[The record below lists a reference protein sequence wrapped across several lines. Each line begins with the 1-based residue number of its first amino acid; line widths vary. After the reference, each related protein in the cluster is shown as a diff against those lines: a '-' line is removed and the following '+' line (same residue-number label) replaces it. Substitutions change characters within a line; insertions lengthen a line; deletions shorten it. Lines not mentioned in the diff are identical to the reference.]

1 MIEAETEAEAIA
13 LKGEAEAYAIECRA
27 KAESEQ
33 MAKKADAY
41 KEYGKAAKIDIWME
55 SLPKMAAEVAAPMSQ
70 CERITMVMD
79 LDSKT
84 GGATKHENTVFLD
97 KKQMFLIVCK
107 NKSLWRP
114 SLSLSL

>member
-1 MIEAETEAEAIA
+1 MRQFIHFHQIRSISFSELLAQ
-13 LKGEAEAYAIECRA
+13 
-27 KAESEQ
+27 AESEQ

-84 GGATKHENTVFLD
+84 GGVGPSKVTDEVMSIMTNIPATVAASAGVNLVN
-97 KKQMFLIVCK
+97 I
-107 NKSLWRP
+107 WA
-114 SLSLSL
+114 